1 MDIKNCIYEYSEEK
15 NKILQESRNISFE
28 EIIFAIE
35 NNWILDV
42 IENPSKNHKNQFCY
56 VIEISDYIYLVP
68 FVKTKNNNY
77 FLKTIYPSR
86 KYKKIYK

>member
-1 MDIKNCIYEYSEEK
+1 
-15 NKILQESRNISFE
+15 
-28 EIIFAIE
+28 
-35 NNWILDV
+35 V